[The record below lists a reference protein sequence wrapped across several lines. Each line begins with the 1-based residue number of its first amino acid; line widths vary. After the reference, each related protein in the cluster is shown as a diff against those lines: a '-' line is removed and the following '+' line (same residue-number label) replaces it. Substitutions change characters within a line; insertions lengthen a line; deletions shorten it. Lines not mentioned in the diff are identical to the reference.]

1 MTPARGISGEVVR
14 RVIIGRRSRKYLEHW
29 KSLSSQKCTKPF
41 TPGPSL
47 KKIEEL
53 F

>member
-1 MTPARGISGEVVR
+1 MASARGISGKVVR
-14 RVIIGRRSRKYLEHW
+14 KAIIGRGSRKYLEHW
-29 KSLSSQKCTKPF
+29 KSLSGQKCTKPF

-53 F
+53 S